1 MLKQQKLGEEFAARI
16 LTLGRHGGQG
26 LLRREVLISLR
37 SALSDSMVFLP
48 NKPTEGCLHALS
60 DNT

>member
-16 LTLGRHGGQG
+16 LTLGRHGGQDM
-26 LLRREVLISLR
+26 LHTEVLISLWP
-37 SALSDSMVFLP
+37 ALVDSMVFLP
-48 NKPTEGCLHALS
+48 SKPTGGCLNALS

>member
-16 LTLGRHGGQG
+16 LTLGRHGRQG
-26 LLRREVLISLR
+26 MLRREVLISLR
-37 SALSDSMVFLP
+37 PALVDSMVFLP
-48 NKPTEGCLHALS
+48 SKPTEGCLNALA